1 MRASFFARYTLLI
14 TLCVGVTSGGHVAF
28 SQPSVAAVTS
38 STAAVNSYQIKFS
51 FEKPDGKRK
60 ITTTVVQARSTTEAQ
75 RQVKDLYRKVN
86 IITIKRL

>member
-1 MRASFFARYTLLI
+1 MRTSFFVRYTLLI

-28 SQPSVAAVTS
+28 SQPSVAVVTNAS
-38 STAAVNSYQIKFS
+38 AVNSYQINFS

-60 ITTTVVQARSTTEAQ
+60 ITTTVVQAKSTTEAQ
-75 RQVKDLYRKVN
+75 RQVKDLYLKVN

>member
-1 MRASFFARYTLLI
+1 MRTSFFARYTLLI

-28 SQPSVAAVTS
+28 SQPSVAAVT